1 MTSAVQ
7 SAACKPVT
15 CSPISLPPHSTL
27 VEIRAGGGG
36 GEEEFSRTGRP
47 EQEESSGESPRQLP
61 ELGHMAKVVVRCDLG
76 YKVNLTASNSSF
88 SFNTHTHTHTHTL
101 TFSLTHT
108 QTHTQT
114 HTHTHSLS
122 LSHTHK
128 HTHKH
133 TQTKHMYICTYA
145 HICIHTKKVNQTA
158 CDTSF
163 QVLCS
168 DGRVEGTSSEKFHL
182 L

>member
-88 SFNTHTHTHTHTL
+88 SFNTHTHTHTHT
-101 TFSLTHT
+101 
-108 QTHTQT
+108 
-114 HTHTHSLS
+114 HSLS